1 MDTLSIA
8 ADVLLAVYDVA
19 GVIFIA
25 WAICAVCK
33 LTMGRR

>member
-1 MDTLSIA
+1 MDTFTIT

-25 WAICAVCK
+25 WAFYTACK
-33 LTMGRR
+33 LYKGRR